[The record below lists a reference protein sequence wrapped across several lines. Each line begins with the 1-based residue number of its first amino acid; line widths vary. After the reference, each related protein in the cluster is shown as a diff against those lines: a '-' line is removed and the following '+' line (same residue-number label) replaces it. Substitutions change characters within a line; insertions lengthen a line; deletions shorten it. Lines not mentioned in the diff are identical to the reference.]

1 MSTWHL
7 DEGLNTLKTEWQ
19 TAHPGAVVYS
29 IGDLSHQAEPSDH
42 NPEHQ
47 GSLPG
52 QDEGEVDAADF
63 MPSGGGVTM
72 EILQDFRDALVSTRD
87 KRLLYVIYRDQIISS
102 VVSPWQMR
110 KYNGTYHNHLHVSVN
125 DLYDKNTSDWQWE
138 KMMARTYTMIS
149 ISTKWP
155 ELRVGD
161 EDQAGGVQY
170 IARVQAN
177 LNAIFHQ
184 TLETDGVYGAKTSA
198 GIAYAMRADTKR
210 TTSNGTRFG
219 LAEAR
224 RILGLW

>member
-1 MSTWHL
+1 MTDWHL
-7 DEGLNTLKTEWQ
+7 DEGLVTLRAEWQ
-19 TAHPGAVVYS
+19 KAYPGAVVYT
-29 IGDLSHQAEPSDH
+29 IGDLRHQAEPSEH

-72 EILQDFRDALVSTRD
+72 EILGEFRDALVATRD
-87 KRLLYVIYRDQIISS
+87 KRLLYVIYRDQIVSS
-102 VVSPWQMR
+102 VVSPWTVR

-138 KMMARTYTMIS
+138 KMMARTYTMLPVS
-149 ISTKWP
+149 SKWP

-161 EDQAGGVQY
+161 EDKDGGVQY
-170 IARVQAN
+170 IQRFQGI
-177 LNAIFHQ
+177 LNAVFHQ
-184 TLETDGVYGAKTSA
+184 ELVTDGVYGAKTAASL
-198 GIAYAMRADTKR
+198 AYAMRADIHR

-219 LAEAR
+219 VAEVK